1 MKVELSEEA
10 LDDLAEILTYVSRDN
25 PQAAVRLVD
34 GIEATCFR
42 LGGMSG
48 AGTARDDLKP
58 GLRIFSHRSYLICFR
73 CKNNEVLRIVR
84 VIHGA
89 RDINRIH
96 F

>member
-10 LDDLAEILTYVSRDN
+10 LDDLAEILAYVSRDN
-25 PQAAVRLVD
+25 PQAAARLVD

-42 LGGMSG
+42 LGGMPG
-48 AGTARDDLKP
+48 AGTIRDDLKR

-73 CKNNEVLRIVR
+73 RKNNEMLRIVR